1 MASQCVDCGQHGL
14 LQKRVPG
21 NDVRS
26 DYPTDGKGSA
36 SAVLERAISEDASGL

>member
-1 MASQCVDCGQHGL
+1 MAGQCVDCGRHGL

-36 SAVLERAISEDASGL
+36 SAVLGRAISEGALGV